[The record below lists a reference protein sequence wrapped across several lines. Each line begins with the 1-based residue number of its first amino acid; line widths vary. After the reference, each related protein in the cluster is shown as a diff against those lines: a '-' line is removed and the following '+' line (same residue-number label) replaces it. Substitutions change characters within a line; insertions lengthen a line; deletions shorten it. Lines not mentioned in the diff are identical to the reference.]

1 MKYIF
6 YTILTLSFLASCGG
20 ESTATESSSDMEQ
33 TTTDS
38 QEENAQEDTHFM
50 VGSWRA
56 DAADAGVE
64 ILMEIKENGTF
75 AQSMAGQ
82 NQEGTWEAIDENQIK
97 IESENVK
104 NGQTWK
110 ITEKGDD
117 EMKVVFSVKDG
128 FSEQAILFKKQ

>member
-20 ESTATESSSDMEQ
+20 ESTATESSNDMEQ

-38 QEENAQEDTHFM
+38 QEENAQEDSHFM
-50 VGSWRA
+50 VGSWR
-56 DAADAGVE
+56 ADAGVE

-82 NQEGTWEAIDENQIK
+82 KQEGTWTAIDENQIK

-128 FSEQAILFKKQ
+128 FSKQAILFKKQ